1 MLLPP
6 SEGKA
11 VPTRGAALDLG
22 SLSFPTLGAARERVL
37 DALVEHCATD
47 PERAAATLG
56 LGRTQADLVA
66 LDAAL
71 RTAPTAR
78 AERIYTGVL
87 YDALDLGTLSA
98 TARRRAGRRLV
109 VTSALFGLVR
119 PADRIPAYR
128 LSGDVSLPGLGPVAG
143 VWREQLSGPLLDA
156 LGQGLLLDLRST
168 TYAAFW
174 RPGRELAPPRCHGA
188 RAARVR
194 WPADG
199 GQPLQQGHQGSAGAR
214 PAGGRRG
221 TPDPGW
227 TGGPACRA
235 RLEGGAGGIRASRDP
250 GGRGRL
256 RRQCTHG
263 WSVGRA
269 LNIRIDAI
277 GCSRPPWK

>member
-37 DALVEHCATD
+37 DALVEHCATN

-87 YDALDLGTLSA
+87 YDALGLGTLSA
-98 TARRRAGRRLV
+98 PARRRAGRRLV

-143 VWREQLSGPLLDA
+143 VWREQLSDPLLDA

-174 RPGRELAPPRCHGA
+174 RPGRELAP
-188 RAARVR
+188 RVATVR
-194 WPADG
+194 V
-199 GQPLQQGHQGSAGAR
+199 LHEF
-214 PAGGRRG
+214 GGRRTVVSHFNKATKG
-221 TPDPGW
+221 
-227 TGGPACRA
+227 
-235 RLEGGAGGIRASRDP
+235 RLVRDLLEDGEAPRTP
-250 GGRGRL
+250 GGLADLLAGL
-256 RRQCTHG
+256 G
-263 WSVGRA
+263 WKVELGESGRA
-269 LNIRIDAI
+269 GTRVDVVVSDVSAPTA
-277 GCSRPPWK
+277 GRSAGR